1 MFKKQ
6 TGRNFGAAWCFW
18 AFFKILTFS
27 KRGRNLVGAG
37 PRLDLLRWSMGC
49 GGMGNHGVMLHDESM
64 EEEAEMGQFL
74 RFGVS

>member
-1 MFKKQ
+1 M
-6 TGRNFGAAWCFW
+6 
-18 AFFKILTFS
+18 
-27 KRGRNLVGAG
+27 GAG